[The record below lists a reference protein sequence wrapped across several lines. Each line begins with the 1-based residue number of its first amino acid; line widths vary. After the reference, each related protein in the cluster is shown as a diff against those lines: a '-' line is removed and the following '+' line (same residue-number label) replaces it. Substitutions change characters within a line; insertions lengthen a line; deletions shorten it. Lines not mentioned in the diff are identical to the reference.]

1 MEGSE
6 GHHEAFDMWFDQ
18 RGLGAGQER
27 RSMTATAIHRI
38 LSPVDFSES
47 SRRALEYALDLAR
60 RRGAEVTVMHVAA
73 RTLPPLSAL
82 AAYASAALEGGVRER
97 LRRDLLEELRRFVEP
112 AAQDVR
118 VKYAVE
124 EGNVVGSIVEMA
136 GRADLLVLG
145 THGHGEVEGVI
156 LGSVAEKA
164 LHRAPCP
171 VLTVPRAAVARSGAS
186 ATFEHILCPLDFS
199 PSSKDALGYALALAR
214 EAGGRVTLLHVIEGL
229 FGEKPVDIH
238 LEVGG
243 HLERAQG
250 EARERLRAAVSPE
263 DARWQEGEPLVATGK
278 AHSEILRAAEQRRSD
293 VIVMGLHG
301 QSGLGQLLLGSTARH
316 VVRAAPCPVLTLRSR
331 REG

>member
-1 MEGSE
+1 MS
-6 GHHEAFDMWFDQ
+6 
-18 RGLGAGQER
+18 
-27 RSMTATAIHRI
+27 TASIHRI
-38 LSPVDFSES
+38 LCPVDFSES

-60 RRGAEVTVMHVAA
+60 RRAAEVAVLHVAA

-112 AAQDVR
+112 VGR
-118 VKYAVE
+118 GVPVTYAVE

-136 GRADLLVLG
+136 AQADLLVLG
-145 THGHGEVEGVI
+145 THGHGEIEGLI

-186 ATFEHILCPLDFS
+186 ATFAHILCPLDFS
-199 PSSKDALGYALALAR
+199 PSSNDALGYAFALAR
-214 EAGGRVTLLHVIEGL
+214 EADGRVTLLHVIEGL
-229 FGEKPVDIH
+229 LGEKPMDIP

-243 HLERAQG
+243 YLERARA
-250 EARERLRAAVSPE
+250 EARERLRAAVRPE

-278 AHSEILRAAEQRRSD
+278 PHAEILRAAEERHSD
-293 VIVMGLHG
+293 AIVMGVHG
-301 QSGLGQLLLGSTARH
+301 QTGLGRLLLGSTARH
-316 VVRAAPCPVLTLRSR
+316 VVRAAPCPVLTLRSQKDER
-331 REG
+331 RV